1 MLEES
6 SISAQLKPYF
16 GWNEGWS
23 YRKWRDRKRPW
34 PEVTSP
40 EPVPAPFFPTIVQ
53 NCAWPIWIPDETK
66 GHVTPNGFP
75 WKGARMRNRKLR
87 NICPIGAFS
96 PEITSSN
103 VSRRDSHGSHVI
115 GSALVVISRTSAS
128 YNRCLALSLIICP
141 FPAILFSWGAPSIIT
156 L

>member
-1 MLEES
+1 MLES

-16 GWNEGWS
+16 GWNKGWS
-23 YRKWRDRKRPW
+23 YRKWRDRKRPR

-40 EPVPAPFFPTIVQ
+40 EPAPFFPTIVQ
-53 NCAWPIWIPDETK
+53 
-66 GHVTPNGFP
+66 HVPLCMADIDTACDQRSRDPEWVP

-103 VSRRDSHGSHVI
+103 VTRRDSHGSHVI
-115 GSALVVISRTSAS
+115 GSALGVISRTSAS
-128 YNRCLALSLIICP
+128 YNRFLAHSLVICP

>member
-1 MLEES
+1 MLSKRRGRLKKYVGGEQY
-6 SISAQLKPYF
+6 ISTAKVIFRVERRVEL
-16 GWNEGWS
+16 
-23 YRKWRDRKRPW
+23 

-40 EPVPAPFFPTIVQ
+40 APVPAPFFPTIVQ
-53 NCAWPIWIPDETK
+53 NCAWSTC
-66 GHVTPNGFP
+66 HVTPNGFP

-87 NICPIGAFS
+87 NICPIVAFS

-103 VSRRDSHGSHVI
+103 VTRRDSHGSYVI
-115 GSALVVISRTSAS
+115 GSALGVISRTSAS
-128 YNRCLALSLIICP
+128 YNRFLALSLVICP